1 MFRCKLYYRY
11 EVIIYEKIV
20 EASKLIKD
28 YGRVT
33 NKHKV
38 LKGIDLEINA
48 GEFVGIMGPS
58 GSGKTTLLN
67 IMSTID
73 KATSGMVIIDSKDVN
88 SLKEDELARFRRNV
102 IGFVFQD
109 FNLLDSMTI
118 RDNIAL
124 PLTLN
129 SEKIEI
135 ILERINKLTKLL
147 GIEKYLDKYPYQL
160 SGGQKQRAAIC
171 RALITSPKVIFAD
184 EPTGALDSKSSVEVL
199 ECFANIN
206 KIYNTTIVMVTHDA
220 RAASYADRI
229 MFLKDGSISG
239 ELYSS
244 GNKSEMFKK
253 ILNMIAVMG
262 GESNELI

>member
-1 MFRCKLYYRY
+1 MK
-11 EVIIYEKIV
+11 KIV
-20 EASKLIKD
+20 EVSNLIKD
-28 YGRVT
+28 YGRLT
-33 NKHKV
+33 NKYKI
-38 LKGIDLEINA
+38 LKEIDLEINE
-48 GEFVGIMGPS
+48 GEFFSIMGPS
-58 GSGKTTLLN
+58 GSGKTTFLN

-73 KATSGMVIIDSKDVN
+73 KATSGKVIIDGKDVN
-88 SLKEDELARFRRNV
+88 SLKEDELARFRRDV

-147 GIEKYLDKYPYQL
+147 GIEKHLDKYPYQL

-206 KIYNTTIVMVTHDA
+206 KSYNTTIVMVTHDA
-220 RAASYADRI
+220 RAASYADRV

-262 GESNELI
+262 GESDELI

>member
-1 MFRCKLYYRY
+1 MK
-11 EVIIYEKIV
+11 KIV
-20 EASKLIKD
+20 EVSKLIKN
-28 YGRVT
+28 YGRLA

-38 LKGIDLEINA
+38 LKGIDLEINE
-48 GEFVGIMGPS
+48 GEFISIMGPS

-88 SLKEDELARFRRNV
+88 SLREDELARFRRDV

-147 GIEKYLDKYPYQL
+147 GIEKHLDKYPYQL

-206 KIYNTTIVMVTHDA
+206 KSYNTTIVMVTHDA

-229 MFLKDGSISG
+229 MFLNDGSISG

-262 GESNELI
+262 GESDELI